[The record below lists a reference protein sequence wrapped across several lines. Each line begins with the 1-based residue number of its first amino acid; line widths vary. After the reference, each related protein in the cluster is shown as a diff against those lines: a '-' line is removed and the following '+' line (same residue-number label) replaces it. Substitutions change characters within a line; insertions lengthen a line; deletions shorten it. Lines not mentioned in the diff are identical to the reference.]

1 MRTRNDLRTAETEWR
16 ATKHVAPKPVQ
27 KRKRT
32 LGDLMNAL
40 VKRIFG

>member
-1 MRTRNDLRTAETEWR
+1 MRTRSELRSAEQDWR

-32 LGDLMNAL
+32 LGDIMNAL
-40 VKRIFG
+40 VKRIFS

>member
-1 MRTRNDLRTAETEWR
+1 MRTRNDLRTAEADWR

-32 LGDLMNAL
+32 LGDIMNAL